1 MEGRQWNP
9 SLGCWLV
16 PYSKGAYAQLKTLF
30 AGLIHLQEGNADQD
44 KKSSNEPSPK
54 NTTPGSTPAASPAVA
69 ATNIPIGVSHPAQA
83 KPLAKAAPVAQAA
96 PVQVL
101 FTGKKIVLQ
110 LPKNELD
117 IHFLRSLQYA
127 RWDAASFS
135 WLVTDGDKNRQL
147 IKEYFGARLQE
158 LSGPKPQAVPAASP
172 EVFST
177 ASLAPALPAVE
188 KNTLLVVH
196 YMSGRARLLFRY
208 EPSLVELIKTLPL
221 HNWDK
226 DNKWWSVAF
235 SQLTRYQLEQYCQHN
250 GWRLLEQQDPRQELG
265 KKKPSAQKSPY
276 FKQVPE
282 SFTQKMVLLRYSY
295 QTVKSYKKHFLEF
308 INYYHARPI
317 DEITEA
323 EILSFLRYL
332 VQERAVSTSYQNQA
346 INAIKFYYEKVLN
359 GNRRFY
365 YVDRPHKEQTLPVVL
380 SEQEVERLLGKVD
393 NLKHKCMLLVLYSAG
408 LRIGELLK
416 LQLGDIDKDRMRIY
430 LKEAKG
436 KKDRM
441 SLLSPV
447 TLSFLEQY
455 LELYQPGRYLFES
468 PEGKMY
474 SERSVQL
481 VFKKACLL
489 AGIEKRVTLHTL
501 RHSFATHLL
510 ERGTDLRYIQTLLG
524 HGSTKTT
531 EIYTHVSSKAIEQVK
546 SPLDHLQI
554 K

>member
-1 MEGRQWNP
+1 LFAGKLQLEEGQSKEGRQPANAP
-9 SLGCWLV
+9 SQRNTS
-16 PYSKGAYAQLKTLF
+16 P
-30 AGLIHLQEGNADQD
+30 GLTAAPRATAVSANITVAGNAQ
-44 KKSSNEPSPK
+44 PK
-54 NTTPGSTPAASPAVA
+54 P
-69 ATNIPIGVSHPAQA
+69 
-83 KPLAKAAPVAQAA
+83 A

-110 LPKNELD
+110 LPKNDLD

-127 RWDAASFS
+127 RWDPAGFS
-135 WLVTDGDKNRQL
+135 WLVTDSDKNRQL
-147 IKEYFGARLQE
+147 IKDYFGTRLQE
-158 LSGPKPQAVPAASP
+158 LSAPKP
-172 EVFST
+172 E
-177 ASLAPALPAVE
+177 LAPATTLPAPPKDASSAPLPAVE
-188 KNTLLVVH
+188 KNTLLIVH

-208 EPSLVELIKTLPL
+208 ELSLVQLIKTLPL
-221 HNWDK
+221 HSWDK
-226 DNKWWSVAF
+226 DNKWWSIAF
-235 SQLTRYQLEQYCQHN
+235 SPLTLKQLQHYCQHN
-250 GWRLLEQQDPRQELG
+250 GWTLLEQQDPRQQLRS
-265 KKKPSAQKSPY
+265 KKPATQHSPY

-282 SFTQKMVLLRYSY
+282 SFVQKMVLLRYSY
-295 QTVKSYKKHFLEF
+295 PTLKSYKKHFLEF

-323 EILSFLRYL
+323 EILSFLRHL

-365 YVDRPHKEQTLPVVL
+365 YVERPHKEQTLPVVL
-380 SEQEVERLLGKVD
+380 SEQEVGRLLGKVQ

-416 LQLGDIDKDRMRIY
+416 LQSGDIDRDRMRIHI
-430 LKEAKG
+430 KGAKG
-436 KKDRM
+436 KKDRIT
-441 SLLSPV
+441 LLSPV
-447 TLSFLEQY
+447 ALSFLEQY
-455 LELYQPGRYLFES
+455 YAIYQPHQYVFES
-468 PEGKMY
+468 PEGDMY

-489 AGIEKRVTLHTL
+489 AGIDKRVTLHTL

-531 EIYTHVSSKAIEQVK
+531 EIYTHVSTKAIEQVK
-546 SPLDHLQI
+546 SPLDHLHI
-554 K
+554 C